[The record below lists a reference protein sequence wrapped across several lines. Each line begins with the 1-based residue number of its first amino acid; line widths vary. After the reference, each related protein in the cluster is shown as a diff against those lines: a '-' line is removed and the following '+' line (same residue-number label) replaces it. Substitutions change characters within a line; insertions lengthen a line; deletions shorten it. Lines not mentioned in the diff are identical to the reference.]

1 MPKRI
6 IYTDLKLKMQEQNFI
21 YSKETYAINGA
32 AMEVHSTLGPSFLES
47 VYQEA
52 LEIELAKRNIPF
64 VSQQKLQIQ
73 YKGIQL
79 HQYFI
84 ADLVCYD
91 KIIVELKAV
100 SSILPEHQA
109 QIINYLHATNLK
121 MGILFNFGEESLY
134 FKRFPNYLP
143 LSHNL

>member
-1 MPKRI
+1 
-6 IYTDLKLKMQEQNFI
+6 MQEQTFL
-21 YSKETYAINGA
+21 YSEETYAIIGA
-32 AMEVHSTLGPSFLES
+32 AMEVHTTLGPSFLES

-52 LEIELAKRNIPF
+52 LEIELTKRNIPF
-64 VSQQKLQIQ
+64 MPQKKLQIQ

-100 SSILPEHQA
+100 SSVLPEHQA
-109 QIINYLHATNLK
+109 QTINYLHATNIKL
-121 MGILFNFGEESLY
+121 GLLLNFGEKSLY
-134 FKRFPNYLP
+134 FNRFPNY
-143 LSHNL
+143 

>member
-1 MPKRI
+1 
-6 IYTDLKLKMQEQNFI
+6 MQEQTFI

-32 AMEVHSTLGPSFLES
+32 AMEVHSTLGPGFLES

-52 LEIELAKRNIPF
+52 LEIELTKRNIPF

-84 ADLVCYD
+84 ADLVCYG

-100 SSILPEHQA
+100 SSILPEHQT

-134 FKRFPNYLP
+134 FKRFPNYL
-143 LSHNL
+143 H